1 MKFFVQIENNSFH
14 FTCVRR
20 DKTSASISINLIATV
35 RSLEYRNLKEF
46 LGFLTLNLPI
56 IVGI

>member
-1 MKFFVQIENNSFH
+1 MENDSFH

-46 LGFLTLNLPI
+46 VGFLTLNLPI